1 MPYVIGNGKIKE
13 VLPRENII
21 KSFVMV
27 KGLKADLQIEG
38 NNNKIVISK
47 NALLLNSL
55 VNILGDNCV
64 VSIG

>member
-1 MPYVIGNGKIKE
+1 
-13 VLPRENII
+13 
-21 KSFVMV
+21 MV